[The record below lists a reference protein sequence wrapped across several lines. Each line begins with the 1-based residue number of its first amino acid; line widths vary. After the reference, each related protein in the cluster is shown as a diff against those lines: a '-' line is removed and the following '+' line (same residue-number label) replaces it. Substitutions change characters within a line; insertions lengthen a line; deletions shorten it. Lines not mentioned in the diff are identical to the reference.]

1 MTERERARRERE
13 RARRERE
20 RARRDA
26 QRRASSINEFCDR
39 NDVCRDT
46 AYKEIRLKRLRAR
59 KVGKRTLIFPED
71 EQAWR
76 DSLPILELEP
86 TT

>member
-1 MTERERARRERE
+1 MTERERARRDE
-13 RARRERE
+13 
-20 RARRDA
+20 
-26 QRRASSINEFCDR
+26 QRRASTINEVCDR
-39 NDVCRDT
+39 NHVCRET
-46 AYKEIRLKRLRAR
+46 IYQQIRLKRLRAR

-76 DSLPILELEP
+76 DGLPVLNLEP

>member
-1 MTERERARRERE
+1 MMESTTMSERERV
-13 RARRERE
+13 
-20 RARRDA
+20 RRDA
-26 QRRASSINEFCDR
+26 QRRASSINEFGER
-39 NDVCRDT
+39 NHICRET
-46 AYKEIRLKRLRAR
+46 IYQQIRLKRLRAR